1 MSQPVVLNLSPSSV
15 LSPVYDQLADTLP
28 PHRLIDV
35 PERDQSALL
44 AAVTEADVIMGDW
57 TAELKLTADVLRAA
71 VRCRVV
77 VQPTAGFDSIDVTE
91 AKALGLPVVNTPGA
105 NARGVAE
112 WAVMAMLA
120 TLKNLLVNHDRTKRG
135 EWWMTEAADE
145 GVYDLGDRVVGI
157 LGFGEI
163 GRGVARRVHA
173 FGVKEILYLDPQVD
187 LDQLDDRIAVRK
199 VTEIDTLF
207 ADSDIVSVH
216 LPLTP
221 GTRHLV
227 DAEKLALL
235 GEHGVLIN
243 TSRGAVVDE
252 AALQEALR
260 TRTIKAAALDVF
272 GEEPLTGDHRWAE
285 LDNVLL
291 SPHLAGSTVESRDKM
306 VTQAL
311 ESVAA
316 ALRGELPGTVVN
328 NVERLR

>member
-1 MSQPVVLNLSPSSV
+1 MSPVVVLNLSPSSV
-15 LSPVYDQLADTLP
+15 LSPVYDQLAGTLP
-28 PHRLIDV
+28 PHRLIEV
-35 PERDQSALL
+35 PGRDQSALL

-173 FGVKEILYLDPQVD
+173 FGVEEILYLDPQVD
-187 LDQLDDRIAVRK
+187 LAQLDDRIDIRK
-199 VTEIDTLF
+199 VTEVDALF
-207 ADSDIVSVH
+207 AASDIISVH

-235 GEHGVLIN
+235 GEQGVLVN

-252 AALQEALR
+252 PALQEALR
-260 TRTIKAAALDVF
+260 AGTIKAAALDVF
-272 GEEPLTGDHRWAE
+272 AHEPLVGDHPWAA

-291 SPHLAGSTVESRDKM
+291 SPHLAGSTVESRHQM
-306 VTQAL
+306 MSQAL
-311 ESVAA
+311 ASVATS
-316 ALRGELPGTVVN
+316 LGGELPDTVVN
-328 NVERLR
+328 GVARLR